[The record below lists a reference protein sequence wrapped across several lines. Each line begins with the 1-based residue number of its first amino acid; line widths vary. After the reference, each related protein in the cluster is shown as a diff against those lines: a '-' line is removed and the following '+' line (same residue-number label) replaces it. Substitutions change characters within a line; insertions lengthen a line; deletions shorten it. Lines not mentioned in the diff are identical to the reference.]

1 MNIFIEIV
9 IRDLR
14 LALRS
19 SGDIVAASMFFVIAV
34 VLFPLGV
41 GPGALLAL
49 LTLPLFI
56 PVMKRPSSRAARP
69 SSSGLLHGRPVSHGK
84 ACKLDAR

>member
-1 MNIFIEIV
+1 MTLARTEGALRLRANDLSV

-56 PVMKRPSSRAARP
+56 PVMI
-69 SSSGLLHGRPVSHGK
+69 K
-84 ACKLDAR
+84 AEL